1 MHTYIPMCPKLKYRK
16 QASPGHATLWYLS
29 ASPFKMAATLFSLAQ
44 MMKVKPNLDLN
55 RGGSL

>member
-1 MHTYIPMCPKLKYRK
+1 MHSYIPMCPKLKYRT
-16 QASPGHATLWYLS
+16 QASPWRATLRYLR

-55 RGGSL
+55 RGGNL